1 MKKILVITLLSM
13 FLIGC
18 ENETL
23 KSEEVYD
30 SELEQQ
36 AEKRDYYGYQEFEY
50 SWVYDVSDYTKVI
63 DNATKILKVKVL
75 DTGDGTFEF
84 SSGVSASPL
93 SLVEVEVLEV
103 LYGNN
108 SDMDITTIYKEGGD
122 VTIEQMIDY
131 YPSEKIEKMG
141 LDDISIEEAKNKYM
155 AFETIDL
162 EKDGIYILTLKQWN
176 DENIWFIT
184 PSGYGV
190 FKLNDINTLETN
202 SNETYTNFITNKTV
216 DIAEFRK

>member
-30 SELEQQ
+30 SKLEQQ

-93 SLVEVEVLEV
+93 SSVEVEVLEV

-141 LDDISIEEAKNKYM
+141 LDDISIEDAKNKYM
-155 AFETIDL
+155 VFETIEL
-162 EKDGIYILTLKQWN
+162 EKDNIYILTLKKN
-176 DENIWFIT
+176 DNENIWFIT
-184 PSGYGV
+184 PSSYGV

-202 SNETYTNFITNKTV
+202 SNETYTNIITNKTV

>member
-30 SELEQQ
+30 SKLEQQ

-84 SSGVSASPL
+84 SSGVAASPL
-93 SLVEVEVLEV
+93 SSVEVEVLEV
-103 LYGNN
+103 LYGDN
-108 SDMDITTIYKEGGD
+108 SDMDITTVYKEGGD

-141 LDDISIEEAKNKYM
+141 LDDISIEDAKNKYM
-155 AFETIDL
+155 AFETIEL
-162 EKDGIYILTLKQWN
+162 EKDNIYILTLKKN
-176 DENIWFIT
+176 DNENIWFIT
-184 PSGYGV
+184 PSSYGV

-202 SNETYTNFITNKTV
+202 SNETYTNIITNKTV

>member
-30 SELEQQ
+30 SKLEQQ

-155 AFETIDL
+155 AFETID
-162 EKDGIYILTLKQWN
+162 
-176 DENIWFIT
+176 
-184 PSGYGV
+184 
-190 FKLNDINTLETN
+190 
-202 SNETYTNFITNKTV
+202 
-216 DIAEFRK
+216 